1 MWIGLKA
8 IFAGLKLSKGMAF
21 GAFSILGTIVSV
33 YFLWSANNQ
42 KKGEILDLL
51 VDKALKEITI
61 SELKTENSNQFDV
74 IILCDIN
81 TKRLKEL
88 KNQSEKLALDERTAR
103 DLDNQRNEILHD
115 ITQAKLKKALAEQD
129 TGDSVISDDLGQLF
143 DEQNKALQAT
153 KNTRVNRDSDDD

>member
-1 MWIGLKA
+1 
-8 IFAGLKLSKGMAF
+8 
-21 GAFSILGTIVSV
+21 
-33 YFLWSANNQ
+33 
-42 KKGEILDLL
+42 LDLL